1 MRNLLKIVGVGAGLM
16 ASTAGLAQDSGWR
29 ISEVDGQVSVV
40 RDESAIYGEEG
51 LALQLDDVVRTSEA
65 GRAVLVRG
73 KEFYIVAPGAQVRI
87 KRPEKTGMVAQVLD
101 YLGDLLV
108 SDPQPATRRAAQ
120 VGTVVKGYGNNGQT
134 NDVLAAADARMSLT
148 DEE

>member
-1 MRNLLKIVGVGAGLM
+1 MRNVLKIVGVGASLV
-16 ASTAGLAQDSGWR
+16 ASTAALAQDSGWR

-87 KRPEKTGMVAQVLD
+87 KRPEKAGMVAQVLD

-108 SDPQPATRRAAQ
+108 SDPQPTTRRTAQ

-134 NDVLAAADARMSLT
+134 NDALAAADPKMSMT
-148 DEE
+148 GEE

>member
-16 ASTAGLAQDSGWR
+16 ASTAALAQDSGWR
-29 ISEVDGQVSVV
+29 ISEADGQVSVV
-40 RDESAIYGEEG
+40 RDETAIYGEEG

-87 KRPEKTGMVAQVLD
+87 KRPEKAGMVAQVLD

-134 NDVLAAADARMSLT
+134 NDVLAAADAKMSLT
-148 DEE
+148 GEE

>member
-87 KRPEKTGMVAQVLD
+87 KRPEKAGMVAQVLD

-108 SDPQPATRRAAQ
+108 SDPQPTTRRAAQ

-134 NDVLAAADARMSLT
+134 NDASADARMSLT